1 MHRIATEIEIQCIK
15 SVKCTTKATNRV
27 HAMQLLSLHSNITG
41 RPSRWALAHIL
52 VLH

>member
-1 MHRIATEIEIQCIK
+1 
-15 SVKCTTKATNRV
+15 
-27 HAMQLLSLHSNITG
+27 MQLLSLHSNITG